1 MTEISSMGGYGGY
14 ISSAWGIALVV
25 LALLIGIS
33 VKSMRARER
42 ELSQLEAE
50 SPRRRRRAPG
60 AEESG

>member
-1 MTEISSMGGYGGY
+1 MTEIFSMGGYGGY
-14 ISSAWGIALVV
+14 ISCAWGIALVV

-50 SPRRRRRAPG
+50 SPRRRRAPG

>member
-1 MTEISSMGGYGGY
+1 MTEIFSMGGYGGY

-50 SPRRRRRAPG
+50 SPRRRRASG